1 MQRLIA
7 FIEHNFYIILFV
19 ILQTICGFLIFS
31 LNPYQ
36 QATFSKASLGVTS
49 SINKLSSDV
58 YSYWDL
64 KSQNIWL
71 QNQISQQFKESFP
84 QSLNY
89 LNDTFLINDTSM
101 HHIFDAI
108 PAHVVFNTAHKSN
121 NVFIINKGLN
131 HGVRK
136 NMGVISSQ
144 GIAGIVL
151 SSNQKFSAVMSLLNT
166 NMKVTPHIN
175 GQEYFTEMIWD
186 NTKLNR
192 LTINGINK
200 LEQINI
206 DDEVS
211 TGNSSLLFPK
221 GIPIGH
227 ISKINIM
234 PKSQYFEIE
243 LKTATNF
250 RNLEYVF
257 VIINKEYS
265 DLNDLISND

>member
-1 MQRLIA
+1 
-7 FIEHNFYIILFV
+7 
-19 ILQTICGFLIFS
+19 
-31 LNPYQ
+31 
-36 QATFSKASLGVTS
+36 
-49 SINKLSSDV
+49 
-58 YSYWDL
+58 
-64 KSQNIWL
+64 
-71 QNQISQQFKESFP
+71 
-84 QSLNY
+84 
-89 LNDTFLINDTSM
+89 M

-243 LKTATNF
+243 LKTATNSVSYTHLTLPT
-250 RNLEYVF
+250 N
-257 VIINKEYS
+257 
-265 DLNDLISND
+265 